1 MKKILITA
9 SAFGALAVML
19 GAFAAH
25 GLSKVV
31 DHHSIEIFN
40 KGVTYQFYHVFA
52 IIACALL
59 YHLTLQKRLIIDARL
74 FVAGICCFSGSLYLL
89 ALKDLLALNTVIIGP
104 ITPLGGLFF
113 VAGWILFLSGVV
125 KIKG

>member
-59 YHLTLQKRLIIDARL
+59 YHLTLQKRFIIAARL

-89 ALKDLLALNTVIIGP
+89 AFKDLLALNTVIIGP